1 MCGIAGIIEKK
12 GKVNPARLKRMLEVM
27 EHRGPDQN
35 DIFISPDEKIGI
47 GAVRLKIIDLSDKAS
62 MPMKIGKTVI
72 AMNGEIYNFKTLRN
86 YLERKGE
93 KFFSSSDTEV
103 AGRLFIHEKEKSF
116 DLFRGMFSIAVYDGE
131 RGDVLIVRDRLG
143 IKPLYIYMDS
153 ERIVFASEVRGIL
166 ASGLVKPELDIPGTT
181 AFLMFGSA
189 KYPDT
194 PIRGIKEFP
203 AGHYQWL
210 LSGTPVKYWE
220 LPLNQTINHLSD
232 EEIKENLRS
241 LIEESVSLRLVSDVP
256 LGTFLSGGLDSTIVT
271 AIASKY
277 KNGLNTYSIRFEEEE
292 YDEGT
297 YARNASEF
305 IGTNHSEMVVTH
317 TDVINKIDTIIKS
330 MDMPT
335 IDGVN
340 SYFVSGFARENGM
353 VVSLSGLGGDELF
366 GGYSS
371 FHYIPKLIKVK
382 KSPIVKTGIKII
394 AFIKKERKYLR
405 AAEFMNSPGSIEDAY
420 FSIRGI
426 LTTRFVESLLGLERG
441 FFNPSIYLAR
451 IINTN
456 TMSDLNHI
464 AALELIS
471 YMRDM
476 LLRDT
481 DCMSMVHSLEVRV
494 PLIDHRV
501 VEFVLKLPAKYR
513 KNKTFLY
520 ETFKNYVPAWM
531 QSRKKKGFIFPF
543 EKWLKEDKIN
553 VMKTL
558 KDSELFN
565 REEVERIYNQFL
577 QGSLGWQSVWALY
590 VFEKWCEVNNVN
602 IQKGGL

>member
-12 GKVNPARLKRMLEVM
+12 GLVEPSRLKRMIESM
-27 EHRGPDQN
+27 KHRGPDQN
-35 DIFISPDEKIGI
+35 DIFISPDKKIGI
-47 GAVRLKIIDLSDKAS
+47 GAVRLKIIDLSDRAS
-62 MPMKIGKTVI
+62 MPMKIGRTVI
-72 AMNGEIYNFKTLRN
+72 VMDGEIYNFKTLRN
-86 YLERKGE
+86 YLERRGE
-93 KFFSSSDTEV
+93 KFFSCSDTEV
-103 AGRLFIHEKEKSF
+103 AARLFIHEKEKSF
-116 DLFRGMFSIAVYDGE
+116 NLFRGMFSIVIYDGE

-143 IKPLYIYMDS
+143 IKPLYIYNDND
-153 ERIVFASEVRGIL
+153 RIVFASEVRGIL
-166 ASGLVKPELDIPGTT
+166 ASGFVRPELDMLGTT
-181 AFLMFGSA
+181 GFLMFGSA
-189 KYPDT
+189 KFPDT

-203 AGHYQWL
+203 PGHYQWL
-210 LSGTPVKYWE
+210 LTGTPVKYWE

-241 LIEESVSLRLVSDVP
+241 LIEESVNLRLVSDVP
-256 LGTFLSGGLDSTIVT
+256 LGSFLSGGLDSTIVT

-277 KNGLNTYSIRFEEEE
+277 KNGLNTFSIRFEEEE
-292 YDEGT
+292 YDEGA

-317 TDVINKIDTIIKS
+317 TDVINKIDAIIKS
-330 MDMPT
+330 MDTPT

-340 SYFVSGFARENGM
+340 TYFVSGFARENGM
-353 VVSLSGLGGDELF
+353 VVALSGLGGDELF

-371 FHYIPKLIKVK
+371 FHYIPKLIKIR
-382 KSPIVKTGIKII
+382 KSPIMKTGIKTI
-394 AFIKKERKYLR
+394 AFLKKERRCIR

-426 LTTRFVESLLGLERG
+426 LTNRYVESLLGLDKV

-451 IINTN
+451 IINTKKV
-456 TMSDLNHI
+456 SDLNHI
-464 AALELIS
+464 AGLELIS

-476 LLRDT
+476 LLGDT
-481 DCMSMVHSLEVRV
+481 DGMSMAHSLEVRV

-501 VEFVLKLPAKYR
+501 VEFVLKLPVKYR

-531 QSRKKKGFIFPF
+531 QTRKKKGFIFPF
-543 EKWLKEDKIN
+543 EKWLKEGKIN
-553 VMKTL
+553 LMERL
-558 KDSELFN
+558 NDSELFN
-565 REEVERIYNQFL
+565 REGVKRIYTHFL
-577 QGSLGWQSVWALY
+577 QGRLGWQSIWALY